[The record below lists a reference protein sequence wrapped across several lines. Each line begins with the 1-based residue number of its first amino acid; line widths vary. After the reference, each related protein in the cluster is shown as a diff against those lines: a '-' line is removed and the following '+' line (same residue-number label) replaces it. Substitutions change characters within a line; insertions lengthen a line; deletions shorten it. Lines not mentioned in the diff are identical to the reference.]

1 MTMGKT
7 YEELQEEVAAGTPG
21 NQALWALYRPNNRG
35 VWERIRHAEG
45 NQVSYEAQTAER
57 NYMDQRQSSME
68 VTGYKKSLEKNI
80 VIEKGDADYEWFND
94 FQRHEYKGR
103 DALVDLLEVDL
114 MHSERSGGGELW
126 YIARKTKMAVT
137 VTSLDATGGTLS
149 ASFSQCGDTEHGIA
163 ACLTADPDAPTFKSE
178 KEIAPVMADIDPV
191 SLKVGETA
199 AVPVSFTSFGTR
211 KDRFDVSVSSGAD
224 KVKAERLRDGVV
236 ITGLAATASQT
247 PATVTVTSAQSG
259 GASKNIAVTVT

>member
-1 MTMGKT
+1 MGKT
-7 YEELQEEVAAGTPG
+7 YEELQEEVTAGTPG

-57 NYMDQRQSSME
+57 NYMDQRQSSTE
-68 VTGYKKSLEKNI
+68 VTGYKKSLEKTI
-80 VIEKGDADYEWFND
+80 VIEKGDSDYEYFND
-94 FQRHEYKGR
+94 YQIHEYKGK
-103 DALVDLLEVDL
+103 DALLDLLEVDL
-114 MHSERSGGGELW
+114 MHSERGGSALW
-126 YIARKTKMAVT
+126 YIARKTKMTVT
-137 VTSLDATGGTLS
+137 VTSLDATEGTLS
-149 ASFSQCGDTEHGIA
+149 ASFSQYGDTEHGIA

-199 AVPVSFTSFGTR
+199 TVPVSFTSFGTR

-224 KVKAERLRDGVV
+224 KVKAERLRDSVV
-236 ITGLAATASQT
+236 VTGLAATASQT
-247 PATVTVTSAQSG
+247 PAAVTVTSVQGG
-259 GASKNIAVTVT
+259 GASKTIAVAVTAP